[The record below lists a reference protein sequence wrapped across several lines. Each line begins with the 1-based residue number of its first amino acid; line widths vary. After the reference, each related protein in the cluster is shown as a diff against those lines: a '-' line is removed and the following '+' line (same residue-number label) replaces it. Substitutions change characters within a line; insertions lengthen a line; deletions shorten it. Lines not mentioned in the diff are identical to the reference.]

1 MNKYLD
7 DNGLLYLWSKIKAL
21 VSSEQIQSD
30 WNQSSSSSKDY
41 IKNKPTLGTASSK
54 DVADSGNA
62 SSTEVVMGNDTRLTD
77 SRNAADVYDWAKA
90 STKPAYTA
98 SEVGAVSTAASQGL
112 DSTQQANARANIGA
126 GTSSFSGSYN
136 DLSNKPTIPTT
147 ASEVGAI
154 ASTDKGAV
162 NGVAT
167 LDSSGKVPASQLPS
181 YVDDVIEVYGIS
193 GTTALTSGWLSTT
206 SNGSAITP
214 ETGKI
219 YVLMADFPSTN
230 PVYGTNSQFRWSG
243 SSYVQIYDGGTSAIT
258 NAEIDTIVAS

>member
-7 DNGLLYLWSKIKAL
+7 DNGLLYLWGKIKNLA
-21 VSSEQIQSD
+21 SSYEQIQSD
-30 WNQSSSSSKDY
+30 WGQSSVSAKDY
-41 IKNKPTLGTASSK
+41 IKNKPTLGTAAAK
-54 DVADSGNA
+54 NIAASGNA
-62 SSTEVVMGNDTRLTD
+62 SSTEVVMGDDTRLTD
-77 SRNAADVYDWAKA
+77 SRNAADVYNWAKA
-90 STKPAYTA
+90 STKPTY
-98 SEVGAVSTAASQGL
+98 
-112 DSTQQANARANIGA
+112 
-126 GTSSFSGSYN
+126 
-136 DLSNKPTIPTT
+136 T

-154 ASTDKGAV
+154 ATTDKGSA

-167 LDSSGKVPASQLPS
+167 LDSNGKVPASQLPS

-230 PVYGTNSQFRWSG
+230 PVYSTNSQFRWSG
-243 SSYVQIYDGGTSAIT
+243 SSYVQIYDSGVSAIT
-258 NAEIDTIVAS
+258 NAEIDTIVAN

>member
-7 DNGLLYLWSKIKAL
+7 DNGLLYLWGKIKTL
-21 VSSEQIQSD
+21 VSGVEQVQSD
-30 WNQSSSSSKDY
+30 WNQSSSSAKDY
-41 IKNKPTLGTASSK
+41 IKNKPTL
-54 DVADSGNA
+54 
-62 SSTEVVMGNDTRLTD
+62 
-77 SRNAADVYDWAKA
+77 
-90 STKPAYTA
+90 
-98 SEVGAVSTAASQGL
+98 
-112 DSTQQANARANIGA
+112 
-126 GTSSFSGSYN
+126 FSGSYN
-136 DLSNKPTIPTT
+136 DLSDKPTIPTT
-147 ASEVGAI
+147 ASEVGAV
-154 ASTDKGAV
+154 ATTDKGSA

-167 LDSSGKVPASQLPS
+167 LDSSGKVPSSQLPS

-230 PVYGTNSQFRWSG
+230 PVYSTNSQFRWSG
-243 SSYVQIYDGGTSAIT
+243 SSYVQIYDSGASAIT

>member
-7 DNGLLYLWSKIKAL
+7 DNGLLYLWGKIKNLA
-21 VSSEQIQSD
+21 SSYEQIQSD
-30 WNQSSSSSKDY
+30 WGQSSVSAKDY
-41 IKNKPTLGTASSK
+41 IKNKPTLGTAAAK
-54 DVADSGNA
+54 NIAASGNA
-62 SSTEVVMGNDTRLTD
+62 SSTEVVMGDDTRLTD
-77 SRNAADVYDWAKA
+77 SRNAADVYNWAKA
-90 STKPAYTA
+90 STKPTY
-98 SEVGAVSTAASQGL
+98 
-112 DSTQQANARANIGA
+112 
-126 GTSSFSGSYN
+126 
-136 DLSNKPTIPTT
+136 T

-154 ASTDKGAV
+154 ATTDKGSA

-167 LDSSGKVPASQLPS
+167 LDSNGKVPASQLPS

-230 PVYGTNSQFRWSG
+230 PVYSTNSQFRWSG
-243 SSYVQIYDGGTSAIT
+243 SSYVQIYDSGVSAIT
-258 NAEIDTIVAS
+258 NVEIHTIVAN

>member
-7 DNGLLYLWSKIKAL
+7 DNGLLYLWGKIKNLA
-21 VSSEQIQSD
+21 SSYEQIQSD
-30 WNQSSSSSKDY
+30 WGQSSVSAKDY
-41 IKNKPTLGTASSK
+41 IKNKPTLGTAAAK
-54 DVADSGNA
+54 NIAASGNA
-62 SSTEVVMGNDTRLTD
+62 SSTEVVMGDDTRLTD
-77 SRNAADVYDWAKA
+77 SRNAADVYNWAKA
-90 STKPAYTA
+90 STKPTY
-98 SEVGAVSTAASQGL
+98 
-112 DSTQQANARANIGA
+112 
-126 GTSSFSGSYN
+126 
-136 DLSNKPTIPTT
+136 T

-154 ASTDKGAV
+154 ATTDKGSA

-167 LDSSGKVPASQLPS
+167 LDSNGKVPASQLPS

-230 PVYGTNSQFRWSG
+230 PVYSTNSQFRWSG
-243 SSYVQIYDGGTSAIT
+243 SSYVQIYDSGVSAIT
-258 NAEIDTIVAS
+258 NVEIDTIVAN

>member
-7 DNGLLYLWSKIKAL
+7 DNGLLYLWGKIKNLA
-21 VSSEQIQSD
+21 SSYEQIQSD
-30 WNQSSSSSKDY
+30 WGQSSVSAKDY
-41 IKNKPTLGTASSK
+41 IKNKPILGTAAAK
-54 DVADSGNA
+54 NIAASGNA
-62 SSTEVVMGNDTRLTD
+62 SSTEVVMGDDTRLTD
-77 SRNAADVYDWAKA
+77 SRNAADVYNWAKA
-90 STKPAYTA
+90 STKPTY
-98 SEVGAVSTAASQGL
+98 
-112 DSTQQANARANIGA
+112 
-126 GTSSFSGSYN
+126 
-136 DLSNKPTIPTT
+136 T

-154 ASTDKGAV
+154 ATTDKGSA

-167 LDSSGKVPASQLPS
+167 LDSNGKVPASQLPS

-230 PVYGTNSQFRWSG
+230 PVYSTNSQFRWSG
-243 SSYVQIYDGGTSAIT
+243 SSYVQIYDSGVSAIT
-258 NAEIDTIVAS
+258 NAEIDTIVAN

>member
-7 DNGLLYLWSKIKAL
+7 DNGLLYLWSKIKSL
-21 VSSEQIQSD
+21 VSDSANVQSD
-30 WNQSSSSSKDY
+30 WDQRSSSAKDY

-77 SRNAADVYDWAKA
+77 SRNAADVYNWAKA
-90 STKPAYTA
+90 STKPTY
-98 SEVGAVSTAASQGL
+98 
-112 DSTQQANARANIGA
+112 
-126 GTSSFSGSYN
+126 
-136 DLSNKPTIPTT
+136 T

-154 ASTDKGAV
+154 ASTDKGSA

-214 ETGKI
+214 ESGKI
-219 YVLMADFPSTN
+219 YVLMANFPSTN

-243 SSYVQIYDGGTSAIT
+243 SSYV
-258 NAEIDTIVAS
+258 